1 MSASA
6 LPQLDSKANRHGG
19 RVIDRLNGYDII
31 DCIVCGFCHADP
43 LPPDEALHTQ
53 YSESYYRDEKPD
65 YLAHAAEDAEWAA
78 LAHHD
83 RLSVFERELE
93 GQVPKPWRLLDIG
106 CGPGFFLDTAAKA
119 GWDVAGVEPSI
130 QAADHARN
138 LGLTIIEGVFST
150 QLAESL
156 RPFHAVHMNHV
167 LEHVA
172 DPATM
177 LANATA
183 SLLPGGL
190 ICVNVP
196 NDYNPL
202 QLALRRADNYEP
214 WWLAPPHHLNYFDF
228 STLEALLTR
237 HGFRTVE
244 VTTSFPMELFL
255 LMGENYVGNETLGR
269 ACHDR
274 RKRLDLTLERAG
286 GGDTRRKFYG
296 ALARTGLGRDACII
310 ARLV

>member
-6 LPQLDSKANRHGG
+6 LNQVDSKTSRHGG

-31 DCIVCGFCHADP
+31 DCMVCGFCHADP
-43 LPPDEALHTQ
+43 LPPDETLQTQ
-53 YSESYYRDEKPD
+53 YSESYYRDEKPN

-78 LAHHD
+78 LFHHD
-83 RLSVFERELE
+83 RLSVFARELE
-93 GQVPKPWRLLDIG
+93 EHVPKPWRLLDIG
-106 CGPGFFLDTAAKA
+106 CGPGFFLQTATQE
-119 GWDVAGVEPSI
+119 GWDAVGVEPSM
-130 QAADHARN
+130 QAADHARG
-138 LGLTIIEGVFST
+138 LGLTIIEGVFNT

-202 QLALRRADNYEP
+202 QLALRRAENFQP

-228 STLEALLTR
+228 STLEGLLTR
-237 HGFRTVE
+237 HGFKTVE

-269 ACHDR
+269 ECHTR
-274 RKRLDLTLERAG
+274 RKRLDLTLERAEM
-286 GGDTRRKFYG
+286 GDVRRRLYG
-296 ALARTGLGRDACII
+296 ALARAGLGRDACII

>member
-6 LPQLDSKANRHGG
+6 LNQVDSKTSRHGG

-31 DCIVCGFCHADP
+31 DCMVCGFCHADP
-43 LPPDEALHTQ
+43 LPPDETLQTQ
-53 YSESYYRDEKPD
+53 YSESYYRDEKPN

-78 LAHHD
+78 LFHHD
-83 RLSVFERELE
+83 RLSVFARELE
-93 GQVPKPWRLLDIG
+93 EHVPKPWRLLDIG
-106 CGPGFFLDTAAKA
+106 CGPGFFLQTATQE
-119 GWDVAGVEPSI
+119 GWDAVGVEPSM
-130 QAADHARN
+130 QAADHARG
-138 LGLTIIEGVFST
+138 LGLTIIEGVFNT

-202 QLALRRADNYEP
+202 QLALRRAENFQP

-228 STLEALLTR
+228 STLEGLLTR
-237 HGFRTVE
+237 HGFKTVE

-269 ACHDR
+269 ECHTR
-274 RKRLDLTLERAG
+274 RKRLDLTLERAEM
-286 GGDTRRKFYG
+286 GDVRRRLYG
-296 ALARTGLGRDACII
+296 ALARAGLGRDACIT